1 MGHALSKMDI
11 RPQGFRRSFVKTR
24 GDLSN
29 SKNSKLGITS
39 TSKSPKVTKK
49 KVKKNGR
56 SKKVVI
62 RILKPLIPRGMQNF
76 WLP

>member
-1 MGHALSKMDI
+1 MGHTLSKMDL

-24 GDLSN
+24 RDLSN
-29 SKNSKLGITS
+29 SNNSKLGFTS

-49 KVKKNGR
+49 KVTKTGR
-56 SKKVVI
+56 SKKVVR
-62 RILKPLIPRGMQNF
+62 RIIKPLIPRGMQNF